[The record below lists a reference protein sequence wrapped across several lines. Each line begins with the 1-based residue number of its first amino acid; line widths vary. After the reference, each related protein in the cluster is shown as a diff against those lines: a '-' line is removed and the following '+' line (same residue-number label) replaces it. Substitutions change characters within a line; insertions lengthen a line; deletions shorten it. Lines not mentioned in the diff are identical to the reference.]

1 MPNLRLRDCV
11 IDANVLVLDKDGTLI
26 DFQKLWGSRMV
37 SATESMVSACQAN
50 DDLRDRIFRT
60 VGYSP
65 ERSQALGCGPLAT
78 APIIQ
83 LETVAATVLHQ
94 AGIPWDDAVAL
105 AVQHLT
111 NKMTMPP
118 AADEISPRADLAPLL
133 QVLHDAGIRLAVA
146 TTDNRLLAEQCLEVI
161 GIKKLIEQLLC
172 GDDENGPRKPDP
184 TVLHRIAELF
194 GEPIDRLVMV
204 GDTVSDLKMA
214 KAAGAVAVAITGGA
228 GGRAEL
234 EQQADVIID
243 SLEEICVI

>member
-1 MPNLRLRDCV
+1 MPNLRLRDCI
-11 IDANVLVLDKDGTLI
+11 IDANALVLDKDGTLI

-37 SATESMVSACQAN
+37 SAAESMVSACQGN
-50 DDLRDRIFRT
+50 DDLRDHIFRT

-65 ERSQALGCGPLAT
+65 ERDQALGCGPLAT

-105 AVQHLT
+105 AAEHLT

-133 QVLHDAGIRLAVA
+133 QVLRDAGIRLAVA
-146 TTDNRLLAEQCLEVI
+146 TTDNRLPAEKCLEAL
-161 GIKKLIEQLLC
+161 GIEKLIEQLLC
-172 GDDENGPRKPDP
+172 GDDRAAPRKPDP
-184 TVLHRIAELF
+184 AVLLRIAETF
-194 GEPIDRLVMV
+194 GTSVNQVIMV

-214 KAAGAVAVAITGGA
+214 KAAGAMAVAITGGA
-228 GGRAEL
+228 GGRSEL
-234 EQQADVIID
+234 EQQADIMID